1 MVAPGSLQRIRDAAE
16 PVVAAAGL
24 VLEGVEVARAGK
36 RSVVRLVIDLHDD
49 AVGSLDL
56 DTLADASRDIG
67 TALDEADAVAG
78 EYTLEVSTPGTSRP
92 LTELRHFKR
101 ARTRLVRLVLR
112 DGGSAFGRLLAVA
125 DGTLVL
131 GPVDAA
137 SGRDQPGE
145 PVHVPLEDVVRGTV
159 EVELS
164 RAAEAQLDET
174 DDDTHDDTDDEG

>member
-1 MVAPGSLQRIRDAAE
+1 MVAPGLTQRVREATE

-36 RSVVRLVIDLHDD
+36 RSVVRLVIDLDED

-56 DTLADASRDIG
+56 DSLADVSRDVG
-67 TALDEADAVAG
+67 TALDETDAVPG

-92 LTELRHFKR
+92 LTEPRHFKR

-112 DGGSAFGRLLAVA
+112 DGGTAFGRLREVT
-125 DGTLVL
+125 DGELVL
-131 GPVDAA
+131 GPVDPT
-137 SGRDQPGE
+137 SGRDTAGDPTR
-145 PVHVPLEDVVRGTV
+145 VVLADVVRGAI

-164 RAAEAQLDET
+164 RVT
-174 DDDTHDDTDDEG
+174 DDDTDEES

>member
-1 MVAPGSLQRIRDAAE
+1 MVAPAKTQRVRDAAG

-24 VLEGVEVARAGK
+24 VLEGVEVSRAGK
-36 RSVVRLVIDLHDD
+36 RSVVRLVIDLDED

-67 TALDEADAVAG
+67 TALDETDAVDG

-101 ARTRLVRLVLR
+101 ARTRLVRLTLR
-112 DGGSAFGRLLAVA
+112 SGGTAFGRLRAVE
-125 DGTLVL
+125 DGELVL
-131 GPVDAA
+131 GPVDPAT
-137 SGRDQPGE
+137 GRDTGGDPSR
-145 PVHVPLEDVVRGTV
+145 VSLADVARGAV

-164 RAAEAQLDET
+164 RVT
-174 DDDTHDDTDDEG
+174 DDHTDEEG

>member
-1 MVAPGSLQRIRDAAE
+1 MVAPGMTERVREATE

-36 RSVVRLVIDLHDD
+36 RSVVRLTIDLGED

-56 DTLADASRDIG
+56 DTLAEVSRDIG
-67 TALDEADAVAG
+67 TALDLTDAVAG

-92 LTELRHFKR
+92 LTEPRHYKR
-101 ARTRLVRLVLR
+101 ARTRLVRLTLR
-112 DGGSAFGRLLAVA
+112 DGASAFGRLREVTG
-125 DGTLVL
+125 DELVL

-137 SGRDQPGE
+137 SGRDTAGDPTR
-145 PVHVPLEDVVRGTV
+145 VRLADVARGAV

-164 RAAEAQLDET
+164 RVT
-174 DDDTHDDTDDEG
+174 DDDTHEES

>member
-1 MVAPGSLQRIRDAAE
+1 MVAPAMTQRVREAAE

-36 RSVVRLVIDLHDD
+36 RSVVRLVIDLDED

-67 TALDEADAVAG
+67 TALDETDAVDG

-92 LTELRHFKR
+92 LTEPRHFKR
-101 ARTRLVRLVLR
+101 ARTRLVRLTLAG
-112 DGGSAFGRLLAVA
+112 GGSAFGRLTAVE
-125 DGTLVL
+125 DGALVL
-131 GPVDAA
+131 GPVDPAT
-137 SGRDQPGE
+137 GRDTAGE
-145 PVHVPLEDVVRGTV
+145 PARVPMADVVRGVV

-164 RAAEAQLDET
+164 RVT
-174 DDDTHDDTDDEG
+174 DDTTDEEG

>member
-1 MVAPGSLQRIRDAAE
+1 MVAPGSTERIRDAAG

-24 VLEGVEVARAGK
+24 VLEGVEVVRAGR
-36 RSVVRLVIDLHDD
+36 RSVVRLVIDLDED

-67 TALDEADAVAG
+67 TALDETVAVAG

-92 LTELRHFKR
+92 LTEVRHFKR
-101 ARTRLVRLVLR
+101 ARTRLVRLTLVG
-112 DGGSAFGRLLAVA
+112 GGSAFGRLQAVE

-131 GPVDAA
+131 GPVDPAT
-137 SGRDQPGE
+137 GRDTAGE
-145 PVHVPLEDVVRGTV
+145 PARIGMADVVRGAV

-164 RAAEAQLDET
+164 RVT
-174 DDDTHDDTDDEG
+174 DDHTDEEG

>member
-1 MVAPGSLQRIRDAAE
+1 MAAPGMTERVREATE

-24 VLEGVEVARAGK
+24 SLEAVEVARAGK
-36 RSVVRLVIDLHDD
+36 RSVVRLTIDLDED

-56 DTLADASRDIG
+56 DTLAEVSRDIG
-67 TALDEADAVAG
+67 TALDVTDAVAG

-92 LTELRHFKR
+92 LTEPRHFKR

-112 DGGSAFGRLLAVA
+112 DGGTAFGRLREVTDAE
-125 DGTLVL
+125 LVL

-137 SGRDQPGE
+137 SGRDTAGDPAR
-145 PVHVPLEDVVRGTV
+145 VPLADVVRGSV

-164 RAAEAQLDET
+164 RVT
-174 DDDTHDDTDDEG
+174 DDDIHEEG

>member
-1 MVAPGSLQRIRDAAE
+1 MVAAGVTQRVSDAVQ

-24 VLEGVEVARAGK
+24 ALEGVEVGRAGK
-36 RSVVRLVIDLHDD
+36 RSVVRLVLDLHED

-56 DTLADASRDIG
+56 DTLADVSRDIG
-67 TALDEADAVAG
+67 TALDDTDAVPG

-112 DGGSAFGRLLAVA
+112 DGGSAFGRLLAVE
-125 DGTLVL
+125 DRTLVL

-137 SGRDQPGE
+137 TGRDTAGDPARL
-145 PVHVPLEDVVRGTV
+145 PLADVARGAV

-164 RAAEAQLDET
+164 RAG
-174 DDDTHDDTDDEG
+174 DDDTDEEG